1 MDKKIT
7 DEDNTEYITTQQ
19 YNKLTSNNFA
29 SRLTQ
34 ASLPRKTDIANFARN
49 TDFGFQQKKNFTKA
63 NQKEFR
69 NEKLIKKKGNKLH
82 VKKK

>member
-49 TDFGFQQKKNFTKA
+49 TDFGF
-63 NQKEFR
+63 
-69 NEKLIKKKGNKLH
+69 
-82 VKKK
+82 